1 MANEQRRMHEQ
12 DITWDDYVAL
22 AEQPDFM
29 QNYRDQI
36 FFVTDIEFSEAIVYL
51 LDKVNNLTDRY
62 NRLVT
67 AYQQEHPEF
76 DPDVE
81 EGS

>member
-67 AYQQEHPEF
+67 AY
-76 DPDVE
+76 
-81 EGS
+81 